1 MRMRE
6 NEKNG
11 LYNNIS
17 RRQVISSFQN
27 KTNVTASDRTNVS
40 LDLETYF
47 VQNHCYLY
55 LPSAV
60 SKMKITESRFTCQK
74 ILFRDSLILLNLQS
88 VMGSARMRNV
98 EMTYDVQVNTL
109 QNFIWQVHI
118 KEIYVR
124 GRDNIKI
131 IQNRKLLGDLIE
143 MARD

>member
-1 MRMRE
+1 
-6 NEKNG
+6 
-11 LYNNIS
+11 
-17 RRQVISSFQN
+17 
-27 KTNVTASDRTNVS
+27 
-40 LDLETYF
+40 
-47 VQNHCYLY
+47 
-55 LPSAV
+55 
-60 SKMKITESRFTCQK
+60 MKITESRFICQK

-131 IQNRKLLGDLIE
+131 IQNRKLLGDSIE